1 MHGVTLSLRRRRLP
15 TLEISTPSSAHAKP
29 QSATIAIR
37 RLTLFHPEASS
48 RGIKRL
54 QAFIEVQEDGFLL
67 VMENSVEHFPHGEQG
82 WESATLAAIRDI
94 CELHGLDPDPSN

>member
-1 MHGVTLSLRRRRLP
+1 MTPIEHKLESLP
-15 TLEISTPSSAHAKP
+15 AKDLEDYSVASP
-29 QSATIAIR
+29 ATIAIR